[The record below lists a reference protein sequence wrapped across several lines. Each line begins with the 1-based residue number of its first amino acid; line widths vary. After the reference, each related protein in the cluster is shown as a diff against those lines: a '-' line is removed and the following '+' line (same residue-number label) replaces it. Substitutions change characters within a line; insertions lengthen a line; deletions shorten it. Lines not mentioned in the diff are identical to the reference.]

1 MVVNAANADVGL
13 ALFESE
19 AETLAASVKR
29 IPRAMLAVQGPESR
43 SLLSSRIPQAADLSF
58 MKAIELPNGQFL
70 SATGYTGEDG
80 FEIALAAD
88 DADRFAEEILAGDA
102 LQLAGLGARDSL
114 RLEAGLCLHGQDLSE
129 ETTPYEAGLGWS
141 ISRRA
146 LGEGGFR
153 GDVALR
159 KAAASQPA
167 RRLVG
172 LLPQGRA
179 PVRSGVQL
187 YSRHGNAT
195 GTVTSGGFSPTLS
208 RPIAMGY
215 IAAEF
220 SVEGTRIEAEV
231 RGRRVPCEVTALPFV
246 PHRVLETCKEMS
258 ERRYSGNH
266 EWVRM
271 DGKTA
276 TVGISEFAQD
286 SLGELVYV
294 ELPDIGR
301 EIGQGEEVGV
311 LESVKA
317 ASELYAPASGV
328 VTELNA
334 ALEDQPSLVNESPL
348 EEGWLFKMTLKD
360 PSELASLSDEA
371 SYLGSVDAS

>member
-1 MVVNAANADVGL
+1 MGAFAGYALPIRYEEGIIAEHTAVRERAGLFDVSHMGQIAVEGEDSARLIARLTPVRVAAMAAGSCKYGLLLNERAGILDDFIVSRLGEKRYLVVVNAANADIGL

-19 AETLAASVKR
+19 AEGLAASVKR
-29 IPRAMLAVQGPESR
+29 IPRAMLAVQGPDSR
-43 SLLSSRIPQAADLSF
+43 SLLSSRIPQVADLSF
-58 MKAIELPNGQFL
+58 MKAMELPNGQFL

-88 DADRFAEEILAGDA
+88 DADRFTEEILAGDT

-146 LGEGGFR
+146 LEEGGFR

-179 PVRSGVQL
+179 PVRSGAQL

-195 GTVTSGGFSPTLS
+195 GAVTSGGYSPTLLH
-208 RPIAMGY
+208 PIAMGY
-215 IAAEF
+215 IAPEF
-220 SVEGTRIEAEV
+220 AVEGTRIEADV
-231 RGRRVPCEVTALPFV
+231 RGRRVPCEVAALPFV
-246 PHRVLETCKEMS
+246 PHRHWS
-258 ERRYSGNH
+258 
-266 EWVRM
+266 
-271 DGKTA
+271 
-276 TVGISEFAQD
+276 
-286 SLGELVYV
+286 
-294 ELPDIGR
+294 
-301 EIGQGEEVGV
+301 
-311 LESVKA
+311 A
-317 ASELYAPASGV
+317 AR
-328 VTELNA
+328 
-334 ALEDQPSLVNESPL
+334 
-348 EEGWLFKMTLKD
+348 K
-360 PSELASLSDEA
+360 
-371 SYLGSVDAS
+371 

>member
-1 MVVNAANADVGL
+1 
-13 ALFESE
+13 
-19 AETLAASVKR
+19 
-29 IPRAMLAVQGPESR
+29 
-43 SLLSSRIPQAADLSF
+43 
-58 MKAIELPNGQFL
+58 
-70 SATGYTGEDG
+70 
-80 FEIALAAD
+80 
-88 DADRFAEEILAGDA
+88 
-102 LQLAGLGARDSL
+102 
-114 RLEAGLCLHGQDLSE
+114 
-129 ETTPYEAGLGWS
+129 
-141 ISRRA
+141 
-146 LGEGGFR
+146 
-153 GDVALR
+153 
-159 KAAASQPA
+159 
-167 RRLVG
+167 
-172 LLPQGRA
+172 
-179 PVRSGVQL
+179 
-187 YSRHGNAT
+187 
-195 GTVTSGGFSPTLS
+195 
-208 RPIAMGY
+208 
-215 IAAEF
+215 
-220 SVEGTRIEAEV
+220 
-231 RGRRVPCEVTALPFV
+231 
-246 PHRVLETCKEMS
+246 
-258 ERRYSGNH
+258 
-266 EWVRM
+266 M